1 MALDSAKKRMAGILD
16 VMLIPD
22 AVLLGSDIW
31 AMIGQYDFFDVVGI
45 SPGDAVDFILRISRA
60 RASDG
65 VVVRSRD
72 FVARVV

>member
-1 MALDSAKKRMAGILD
+1 MALTTPYQRRAIERRIRKLPDPDGAIAGMD
-16 VMLIPD
+16 RRF
-22 AVLLGSDIW
+22 LLGRYPFFSDT
-31 AMIGQYDFFDVVGI
+31 IGEVVNF
-45 SPGDAVDFILRISRA
+45 VLRISRA